1 MKPTRFDLRLNLV
14 FFLIA
19 AMGAVLMGSLWYM
32 QIVRGEEYQ
41 RLATT
46 NRIRL
51 IRLSAPRGIIYDRH
65 GEILADNRPGFDV
78 VVNLP
83 EVEDR
88 RRLVEKLGEILDLPA
103 ARIESRLDTFRERP
117 FEPVTVAS
125 DIGILKATILEEMN
139 PELGGVQVVVNPVRN
154 YPAGSGLAH
163 LLGYVGQ
170 ISPRELERLVEDGYR
185 AQDDI
190 GKIGVEAVYDRELR
204 GTAGGEQVQVTAR
217 GFRDRLLSRRPARAG
232 NNLHLTIDLRAQ
244 TILEELMDGYTGS
257 AVAVDPVRGDIM
269 AMVSNPSFD
278 PNLMVRPVDDRYVSE
293 LFASPGSPMLNRALA
308 GEYPPGSIFK
318 PVVALAALEFSGIT
332 PSRTYD
338 CGGIFSLGSV
348 SFRCWREGGHG
359 RIDLSEALKRSCN
372 VYFYRLGLETGVD
385 GIEAASRRLGLGQRI
400 GIELG
405 GERPGLVPGRE
416 WKRSAIGEGWYPGD
430 TVNLSIGQGFITV
443 TPIQAAWLAA
453 VIAREGTPA
462 RFRLV
467 SAVSSPEGKRLEEF
481 DPVPATA
488 AGFSRPAWAE
498 LRKSLL
504 RAVAEPGGTAH
515 GISDPAIS
523 IAGKTGT
530 AQVAG
535 PPGKGTHSWFV
546 GMAPADDPEVV
557 VAVILEHAGRGS
569 EHAAPLAGRFL
580 AGYLV
585 P

>member
-1 MKPTRFDLRLNLV
+1 MKPTRFELRLNLV

-83 EVEDR
+83 EVENR
-88 RRLVEKLGEILDLPA
+88 RCLVDELSEILDLPA

-154 YPAGSGLAH
+154 YPSGSGLAH

-170 ISPRELERLVEDGYR
+170 ISPRELERLADDGYR

-244 TILEELMDGYTGS
+244 TILEDLMDGYTGA
-257 AVAVDPVRGDIM
+257 AVAVDPVRGDIL

-278 PNLMVRPVDDRYVSE
+278 PNLMVRPVDDQYVSE

-318 PVVALAALEFSGIT
+318 PVVALAALEFSGIP

-338 CGGIFSLGSV
+338 CGGVFMLGSA

-359 RIDLSEALKRSCN
+359 RIDLSEAIKRSCN

-385 GIEAASRRLGLGQRI
+385 GIEAAARRLGLGQRI

-405 GERPGLVPGRE
+405 GERPGLIPGRE

-430 TVNLSIGQGFITV
+430 TVNLAIGQGYITV
-443 TPIQAAWLAA
+443 TPIQAAWLGA

-462 RFRLV
+462 RLRLV
-467 SAVSSPEGKRLEEF
+467 SAVSSPEGQRLEEF
-481 DPVPATA
+481 DPVPAA
-488 AGFSRPAWAE
+488 AEGFSRPAWAE
-498 LRKSLL
+498 LRKDLL

-515 GISDPAIS
+515 GIAGHGIS

-546 GMAPADDPEVV
+546 GIAPADDPKAV

-569 EHAAPLAGRFL
+569 EHAAPLAGKFL
-580 AGYLV
+580 AGYLA